1 MPDKQVPSV
10 WMRLEDSAKSSRGPQ
25 PGLSRAEITSAAI
38 RLADA
43 EGLEAV
49 SMRRVAAELGSG
61 TMSLYRYVKS
71 RDELVELMYD
81 QVQGE
86 HDLPEK
92 PSGDWRAD
100 LMRLAVQN
108 RHVALR
114 HPWMAGLFIARPSI
128 GPRSLWL
135 MNFGL
140 STMDSLDLDIDMVM
154 GFAGSVSAYARG
166 FVQAELAESEAVR
179 RTGLTEDAWRAATAP
194 YIGQVV
200 TAERY
205 PALHRFMVEGDDFP
219 DMDKAFEAGVGM
231 VLDGIEL
238 AIGRHSQ

>member
-10 WMRLEDSAKSSRGPQ
+10 WMRLDSSVKSSRGPQ
-25 PGLSRAEITSAAI
+25 PGLSRAEITGAAI
-38 RLADA
+38 RVADA

-49 SMRRVAAELGSG
+49 SMRRVAGELGSG
-61 TMSLYRYVKS
+61 TMSLYRYVQS

-92 PSGDWRAD
+92 PTGDWRAD
-100 LMRLAVQN
+100 LKRYAVQS
-108 RHVALR
+108 RLVALR

-128 GPRSLWL
+128 GPKSLWL

-154 GFAGSVSAYARG
+154 GFAGSVGAFTRG
-166 FVQAELAESEAVR
+166 FVQAELAEPEAVR
-179 RTGLTEDAWRAATAP
+179 RTGMTEDEWRAATVP

-205 PALHRFMVEGDDFP
+205 PALHRYMVEADDFP
-219 DMDKAFEAGVGM
+219 DMDKAFEAGIDM

-238 AIGRHSQ
+238 AVTRHSQ